1 MDSEVLN
8 LEQAMELFGVSER
21 TMIKLLREER
31 IPARKIG
38 REWRFNKSALLD
50 WLGKGDSI
58 NYLNQTEQYR
68 VASDTKAT
76 IPEVLEQIEE
86 SVDRLKSGD
95 SNIRRLLPALDGDI
109 PLPDEAT
116 LRISYKRQ
124 REIEKLT
131 FKIFWPIRN
140 MRPET

>member
-68 VASDTKAT
+68 VALDTKAS

-86 SVDRLKSGD
+86 AVGKLKSGD
-95 SNIRRLLPALDGDI
+95 LNIHQLLPELDGNI

-131 FKIFWPIRN
+131 FKIFWPLSDIKS
-140 MRPET
+140 E

>member
-8 LEQAMELFGVSER
+8 LEQAMEFFGVSER

-58 NYLNQTEQYR
+58 NYLNQIEQYR
-68 VASDTKAT
+68 VASDTKASV
-76 IPEVLEQIEE
+76 PEVLMQIEE
-86 SVDRLKSGD
+86 SVGKLKSGD
-95 SNIRRLLPALDGDI
+95 LNIRQLLPELEGDI
-109 PLPDEAT
+109 SLPDEAT
-116 LRISYKRQ
+116 LRVSYKRQ

-131 FKIFWPIRN
+131 FKIFWPIRD
-140 MRPET
+140 MGSEK

>member
-8 LEQAMELFGVSER
+8 LEQAMEFFGVSER

-50 WLGKGDSI
+50 WLGKGDSV

-68 VASDTKAT
+68 VASDTKAS
-76 IPEVLEQIEE
+76 IPETLAQIEE
-86 SVDRLKSGD
+86 SINELKSGD
-95 SNIRRLLPALDGDI
+95 SSIKKLLPELDENI
-109 PLPDEAT
+109 SLPDEAT
-116 LRISYKRQ
+116 LRVSYKRQ

-131 FKIFWPIRN
+131 FKIFWPVRDIQS
-140 MRPET
+140 EK

>member
-38 REWRFNKSALLD
+38 REWRFNRSALLD
-50 WLGKGDSI
+50 WLGKGDSV

-68 VASDTKAT
+68 VAIDTKAS
-76 IPEVLEQIEE
+76 IPEVLAQIEA
-86 SVDRLKSGD
+86 SVTRLKSGD
-95 SNIRRLLPALDGDI
+95 SNIRQLLPELDGNI

-116 LRISYKRQ
+116 LRVSYKRQ

-131 FKIFWPIRN
+131 FKIFWPIRSIDGGS
-140 MRPET
+140 

>member
-8 LEQAMELFGVSER
+8 LEQAMEFFGVSER

-58 NYLNQTEQYR
+58 NYLNQIEQYR
-68 VASDTKAT
+68 VASDTKASV
-76 IPEVLEQIEE
+76 PEVLMQIEE
-86 SVDRLKSGD
+86 SVGKLKSGD
-95 SNIRRLLPALDGDI
+95 LNIRQLLPELERNI
-109 PLPDEAT
+109 SLPDEAT
-116 LRISYKRQ
+116 LRVSYKRQ

-131 FKIFWPIRN
+131 FKIFWPIRD
-140 MRPET
+140 MGSEK